1 MTFRSLFLL
10 GAMVVATGAAAQTQP
25 RTKAKVGVNTKNPT
39 ENLHVNGTL
48 RVQKLPANGTANAI
62 STKADGTGSTDVD
75 QRFNAQY
82 VVTADK
88 NGVLGRVS
96 SIETKLF
103 YMPAVHLPL
112 TEEELAL
119 NPSNPSYLSHFTP
132 GYSPTYGFQIGLYSL
147 FAHQFDITPNFDAIP
162 HIVKSDPSAPLWKAN
177 WGYVA
182 EDFDYFITYYDTDVF
197 EDVSVTADGLLRYK
211 VKAGAVATPKT
222 YMNIV
227 LKKKDQP

>member
-1 MTFRSLFLL
+1 MTFRFLFLL
-10 GAMVVATGAAAQTQP
+10 GAMVVATSAAAQTQP

-112 TEEELAL
+112 TEDEVAL
-119 NPSNPSYLSHFTP
+119 NASNPSYLSHFAW
-132 GYSPTYGFQIGLYSL
+132 YSPTDGFNVAIHVL
-147 FAHQFDITPNFDAIP
+147 FSHQFNLTPNVDATP
-162 HIVKSDPSAPLWKAN
+162 IVKSDPASRLWKPL

-182 EDFDYFITYYDTDVF
+182 EDFDYFITYYDTEVF
-197 EDVSVTADGLLRYK
+197 EDVSVTDGGVLRYK

>member
-10 GAMVVATGAAAQTQP
+10 GAMVVATSAAAQTQP

-112 TEEELAL
+112 TEDEVAVDA
-119 NPSNPSYLSHFTP
+119 SNPSYLSHF
-132 GYSPTYGFQIGLYSL
+132 GWYSPTDGFGIGIYAL
-147 FAHQFDITPNFDAIP
+147 FSHQFDLNPNIDATL
-162 HIVKSDPSAPLWKAN
+162 IVKSDPASRLWKPL
-177 WGYVA
+177 WGYVP

-197 EDVSVTADGLLRYK
+197 ENVSVTADGLLRYK

>member
-10 GAMVVATGAAAQTQP
+10 GAMVVATSAAAQTQP

-48 RVQKLPANGTANAI
+48 RVQKLPADGTANAI

-96 SIETKLF
+96 SIETTLF
-103 YMPAVHLPL
+103 YMPAVRLPL
-112 TEEELAL
+112 TEDEIAVD
-119 NPSNPSYLSHFTP
+119 PSNPSYLSHFG
-132 GYSPTYGFQIGLYSL
+132 GYSPTDGFQIAIYLL
-147 FAHQFDITPNFDAIP
+147 FVHQFGINPNIDATPM
-162 HIVKSDPSAPLWKAN
+162 VMSDPSASLWKAN

-197 EDVSVTADGLLRYK
+197 EDVSVTTNGLLRYK

>member
-1 MTFRSLFLL
+1 
-10 GAMVVATGAAAQTQP
+10 
-25 RTKAKVGVNTKNPT
+25 
-39 ENLHVNGTL
+39 
-48 RVQKLPANGTANAI
+48 
-62 STKADGTGSTDVD
+62 VD

-147 FAHQFDITPNFDAIP
+147 FAHQFDISPNFDATQ
-162 HIVKSDPSAPLWKAN
+162 IVKSDPSAALWKSH
-177 WGYVA
+177 WGYVGT
-182 EDFDYFITYYDTDVF
+182 DFDYFITYYDTEVF
-197 EDVSVTADGLLRYK
+197 ENVSVTDDGLLRYK
-211 VKAGAVATPKT
+211 VKAGAVPTAKT

>member
-48 RVQKLPANGTANAI
+48 RVQKLPADGTANAI

-112 TEEELAL
+112 TEDEVAL
-119 NPSNPSYLSHFTP
+119 NASNPSYLSHFAT
-132 GYSPTYGFQIGLYSL
+132 YSPTDGFVIEIYLL
-147 FAHQFDITPNFDAIP
+147 FAHQFGINPNIDATPM
-162 HIVKSDPSAPLWKAN
+162 VTSDPSAILWKAN
-177 WGYVA
+177 WGYVVS
-182 EDFDYFITYYDTDVF
+182 DYDYFITYYDTDVF
-197 EDVSVTADGLLRYK
+197 EDVSVTTNGLLRYK

>member
-10 GAMVVATGAAAQTQP
+10 GAMVVATSAAAQTQP

-48 RVQKLPANGTANAI
+48 RVQKLPADGTANAI

-103 YMPAVHLPL
+103 YMPAVRLPL
-112 TEEELAL
+112 TEDEVAL
-119 NPSNPSYLSHFTP
+119 NASNPSYLSHFAW
-132 GYSPTYGFQIGLYSL
+132 YSPTDGFNVAIHVL
-147 FAHQFDITPNFDAIP
+147 FSHQFNLNPNVDATP
-162 HIVKSDPSAPLWKAN
+162 IVKSDPASRLWKPL

-182 EDFDYFITYYDTDVF
+182 DDFDYFITYYDTDVF
-197 EDVSVTADGLLRYK
+197 EDVSVTDGGVLRYK

>member
-147 FAHQFDITPNFDAIP
+147 FAHQFDISPNFDATQ
-162 HIVKSDPSAPLWKAN
+162 IVKSDPSAALWKAN
-177 WGYVA
+177 WGYVGT
-182 EDFDYFITYYDTDVF
+182 DFDYFITYYDTEVF
-197 EDVSVTADGLLRYK
+197 ENVSVTDDGLLRYK
-211 VKAGAVATPKT
+211 VKAGAVPTAKT
-222 YMNIV
+222 YMNIL

>member
-1 MTFRSLFLL
+1 M
-10 GAMVVATGAAAQTQP
+10 
-25 RTKAKVGVNTKNPT
+25 
-39 ENLHVNGTL
+39 
-48 RVQKLPANGTANAI
+48 QKLPADGTANAI

-112 TEEELAL
+112 TEDEVAL
-119 NPSNPSYLSHFTP
+119 NASNPSYLSHFAS
-132 GYSPTYGFQIGLYSL
+132 YSPTDGFVIEIYLL
-147 FAHQFDITPNFDAIP
+147 FAHQFGINPNIDATPM
-162 HIVKSDPSAPLWKAN
+162 VMSDPSAVLWKAN
-177 WGYVA
+177 WGYVVS
-182 EDFDYFITYYDTDVF
+182 DYDYFITYYDTDVF
-197 EDVSVTADGLLRYK
+197 EDVSVTTNGLLRYK

>member
-48 RVQKLPANGTANAI
+48 RVQKLPADGTSNAI

-96 SIETKLF
+96 SIDTKLF
-103 YMPAVHLPL
+103 YMPAVRLPL
-112 TEEELAL
+112 TEDEVAL
-119 NPSNPSYLSHFTP
+119 NASNPSYLSHFAW
-132 GYSPTYGFQIGLYSL
+132 YSPTDGFNVAIYVL
-147 FAHQFDITPNFDAIP
+147 FAHQFELNPNVDATP
-162 HIVKSDPSAPLWKAN
+162 IVKSDPASSLWKPL

-182 EDFDYFITYYDTDVF
+182 TDFDYFITYYDTDVF
-197 EDVSVTADGLLRYK
+197 EDVSVTDGGVLRYK

>member
-10 GAMVVATGAAAQTQP
+10 GAMVVATSAAAQTQP

-48 RVQKLPANGTANAI
+48 RVQKLPADGTANAI
-62 STKADGTGSTDVD
+62 STKPDGTGSTDVD

-96 SIETKLF
+96 SVDTKLF
-103 YMPAVHLPL
+103 YMPAVRLPL
-112 TEEELAL
+112 TEDEVAL
-119 NPSNPSYLSHFTP
+119 NASNPSYLSHFGTYTP
-132 GYSPTYGFQIGLYSL
+132 TDGFVIQIYLL
-147 FAHQFDITPNFDAIP
+147 FAHQFDINPNIDATP
-162 HIVKSDPSAPLWKAN
+162 IVKSDSNSRIWKAN
-177 WGYVA
+177 WGSVVS
-182 EDFDYFITYYDTDVF
+182 DFDFFITYYDTAVF
-197 EDVSVTADGLLRYK
+197 EDVSIDADGALRYK

>member
-48 RVQKLPANGTANAI
+48 RVQKLPADGTANAI

-112 TEEELAL
+112 TEDEVAVD
-119 NPSNPSYLSHFTP
+119 PSNPSYLSHFGT
-132 GYSPTYGFQIGLYSL
+132 YSPTNGFQIAIYLL
-147 FAHQFDITPNFDAIP
+147 FTHQFDLNPNLDATP
-162 HIVKSDPSAPLWKAN
+162 IVKSDSNASLWKSS

-182 EDFDYFITYYDTDVF
+182 TDFDYFITYYDTEVF
-197 EDVSVTADGLLRYK
+197 EDVSVTDDGLLRYK

>member
-10 GAMVVATGAAAQTQP
+10 GAMVVATSAAAQTQP

-48 RVQKLPANGTANAI
+48 RVQKLPADGTANAI

-103 YMPAVHLPL
+103 YMPAVRLPL
-112 TEEELAL
+112 TEDEIAVDA
-119 NPSNPSYLSHFTP
+119 SNPSYLSHFGTYTP
-132 GYSPTYGFQIGLYSL
+132 TDGFVIQIFLL
-147 FAHQFDITPNFDAIP
+147 FAHQFGINPNIDATPM
-162 HIVKSDPSAPLWKAN
+162 VMSDPSATLWKSN

-182 EDFDYFITYYDTDVF
+182 EDLDYFITYYDTDVF
-197 EDVSVTADGLLRYK
+197 EDVSISARGALRYK

>member
-48 RVQKLPANGTANAI
+48 RVQKLPADGTANAI

-112 TEEELAL
+112 TEDEISL
-119 NPSNPSYLSHFTP
+119 NPSNPSYLSHF
-132 GYSPTYGFQIGLYSL
+132 GAYSPTDGFVIEIYLL
-147 FAHQFDITPNFDAIP
+147 FAHQFGINPNIDATPM
-162 HIVKSDPSAPLWKAN
+162 VMSDPSAILWKAN
-177 WGYVA
+177 WGYVVS
-182 EDFDYFITYYDTDVF
+182 DFDYFITYYDTEVF
-197 EDVSVTADGLLRYK
+197 EDVSVTANGLLRYK
-211 VKAGAVATPKT
+211 VKAGAVPTPKT

>member
-1 MTFRSLFLL
+1 
-10 GAMVVATGAAAQTQP
+10 MVVATGAAAQTQP

-48 RVQKLPANGTANAI
+48 RVQKLPADGTANAI

-103 YMPAVHLPL
+103 YMPAVRLPL
-112 TEEELAL
+112 TEDEIAVDA
-119 NPSNPSYLSHFTP
+119 SIPSYLSHFGTYTP
-132 GYSPTYGFQIGLYSL
+132 TDGFVIQIFLL
-147 FAHQFDITPNFDAIP
+147 FAHQFGINPNIDATPM
-162 HIVKSDPSAPLWKAN
+162 VMSDPSATLWKSN

-182 EDFDYFITYYDTDVF
+182 EDLDYFITYYDTDVF
-197 EDVSVTADGLLRYK
+197 EDVSISARGALRYK
-211 VKAGAVATPKT
+211 VKAGAVPTAKT

>member
-48 RVQKLPANGTANAI
+48 RVQKLPADGTANAI

-103 YMPAVHLPL
+103 YMPAVRLPL
-112 TEEELAL
+112 TEDEVAVDA
-119 NPSNPSYLSHFTP
+119 SNPSYLSHF
-132 GYSPTYGFQIGLYSL
+132 GSYSPTDGFVIEIYLL
-147 FAHQFDITPNFDAIP
+147 FAHQFGINPNIYATPM
-162 HIVKSDPSAPLWKAN
+162 VMSDPAALLWKAN
-177 WGYVA
+177 WGYVVS
-182 EDFDYFITYYDTDVF
+182 DFDYFITYYDTDVF
-197 EDVSVTADGLLRYK
+197 EDVSVTANGLLRYK

>member
-48 RVQKLPANGTANAI
+48 RVQKLPADGTANAI

-103 YMPAVHLPL
+103 YMPAVRLPL
-112 TEEELAL
+112 TEDEVAL
-119 NPSNPSYLSHFTP
+119 NASNPSYLSHFTP
-132 GYSPTYGFQIGLYSL
+132 GYSPTYGFQIGLYGL
-147 FAHQFDITPNFDAIP
+147 FSHQFNLNPNVDATP
-162 HIVKSDPSAPLWKAN
+162 IVKSDPASRLWKPL

-182 EDFDYFITYYDTDVF
+182 DDFDYFITYYDTDVF
-197 EDVSVTADGLLRYK
+197 EDVSVTDGGVLRYK

>member
-48 RVQKLPANGTANAI
+48 RVQKLPADGTANSI

-103 YMPAVHLPL
+103 YMPAVYLPL
-112 TEEELAL
+112 TEDEVAL
-119 NPSNPSYLSHFTP
+119 NASNPSYLSHFAS
-132 GYSPTYGFQIGLYSL
+132 YSPTDGFVIEIYLL
-147 FAHQFDITPNFDAIP
+147 FAHQFGINPNIDATPM
-162 HIVKSDPSAPLWKAN
+162 VMSDPSAVLWKAN
-177 WGYVA
+177 WGYVVS
-182 EDFDYFITYYDTDVF
+182 DYDYFITYYDTDVF
-197 EDVSVTADGLLRYK
+197 EDVSVTTNGLLRYK
-211 VKAGAVATPKT
+211 VKAGAVPTAKT

>member
-10 GAMVVATGAAAQTQP
+10 GAMVVATSAAAQTQP

-48 RVQKLPANGTANAI
+48 RVQKLPADGTSNAI

-103 YMPAVHLPL
+103 YMPAVRLPL
-112 TEEELAL
+112 TEEELVL
-119 NPSNPSYLSHFTP
+119 NASNPSYLSHFNT
-132 GYSPTYGFQIGLYSL
+132 GYSPTNGFQIAIYNL
-147 FAHQFDITPNFDAIP
+147 FAHQFDITPNLDATQ
-162 HIVKSDPSAPLWKAN
+162 IVKSESSATLWKSS

-182 EDFDYFITYYDTDVF
+182 TDFDYFITYYDTEVF
-197 EDVSVTADGLLRYK
+197 EDVSVTDDGLLRYK

>member
-48 RVQKLPANGTANAI
+48 RVQKLPADGTANAI

-96 SIETKLF
+96 SVDTKLF
-103 YMPAVHLPL
+103 YMPAVRLPL
-112 TEEELAL
+112 TEDEVAL
-119 NPSNPSYLSHFTP
+119 NASNPSYLSDFAW
-132 GYSPTYGFQIGLYSL
+132 YSPTDGFNVAIHVL
-147 FAHQFDITPNFDAIP
+147 FSHQFNLKPNVDATP
-162 HIVKSDPSAPLWKAN
+162 IVKSDPASRLWKPL

-182 EDFDYFITYYDTDVF
+182 TDFDYFITYYDTEVF
-197 EDVSVTADGLLRYK
+197 EDVSVTDGGVLRYK

>member
-10 GAMVVATGAAAQTQP
+10 GAMVVATSAAAQTQP

-48 RVQKLPANGTANAI
+48 RVQKLPADGTANAI

-112 TEEELAL
+112 TEDEVAL
-119 NPSNPSYLSHFTP
+119 NASNPSYLSHFAS
-132 GYSPTYGFQIGLYSL
+132 YSPTDGFVIEIYLL
-147 FAHQFDITPNFDAIP
+147 FAHQFGINPNIDATPM
-162 HIVKSDPSAPLWKAN
+162 VMSDPSAVLWKAN
-177 WGYVA
+177 WGYVVS
-182 EDFDYFITYYDTDVF
+182 DYDYFITYYDTDVF
-197 EDVSVTADGLLRYK
+197 EDVSVTTNGLLRYK

>member
-48 RVQKLPANGTANAI
+48 RVQKLPADGTANAI

-112 TEEELAL
+112 TEDEVAL
-119 NPSNPSYLSHFTP
+119 NASNPSYLSHFAS
-132 GYSPTYGFQIGLYSL
+132 YSPTDGFVIEIYLL
-147 FAHQFDITPNFDAIP
+147 FAHQFGINPNIDATPM
-162 HIVKSDPSAPLWKAN
+162 VMSDPSAVLWKAN
-177 WGYVA
+177 WGYVVS
-182 EDFDYFITYYDTDVF
+182 DYDYFITYYDTDVF
-197 EDVSVTADGLLRYK
+197 EDVSVTTNGLLRYK

>member
-10 GAMVVATGAAAQTQP
+10 GAMVVATSAAAQTQP

-48 RVQKLPANGTANAI
+48 RVQKLPADGTANAI

-103 YMPAVHLPL
+103 YMPAVRLPL
-112 TEEELAL
+112 TEDEISL
-119 NPSNPSYLSHFTP
+119 NPSNPSYLHHF
-132 GYSPTYGFQIGLYSL
+132 GSYSPTDGFVIEIYLL
-147 FAHQFDITPNFDAIP
+147 FAHQFGINPNIDATPM
-162 HIVKSDPSAPLWKAN
+162 VMSDPAALLWKAN
-177 WGYVA
+177 WGYVVS
-182 EDFDYFITYYDTDVF
+182 DFDYFITYYDTDVF
-197 EDVSVTADGLLRYK
+197 EDVSVTANGLLRYK

>member
-10 GAMVVATGAAAQTQP
+10 GAMVVATGAVAQTQP

-48 RVQKLPANGTANAI
+48 RVQKLPADGTANAI

-112 TEEELAL
+112 TEDEVAVD
-119 NPSNPSYLSHFTP
+119 PSNPSYLSHFGT
-132 GYSPTYGFQIGLYSL
+132 YSPTNGFQIAIYIL
-147 FAHQFDITPNFDAIP
+147 FTHQFDLNLNLDATP
-162 HIVKSDPSAPLWKAN
+162 IVKSDSNASLWKSS

-182 EDFDYFITYYDTDVF
+182 TDFDYFITYYDTEVF
-197 EDVSVTADGLLRYK
+197 EDVSVTDDGLLRYK

>member
-103 YMPAVHLPL
+103 YMPAVYLPL
-112 TEEELAL
+112 TEDGLAVDA
-119 NPSNPSYLSHFTP
+119 SNPSYLSHFTP
-132 GYSPTYGFQIGLYSL
+132 GYSSTYGFQIGIYDL
-147 FAHQFDITPNFDAIP
+147 FSHQFDLNPNIDATP
-162 HIVKSDPSAPLWKAN
+162 IVKSDQSSRLWKPL

-197 EDVSVTADGLLRYK
+197 EDVSVTTNGLLRYK

>member
-48 RVQKLPANGTANAI
+48 RVQKLPADGTANAI

-112 TEEELAL
+112 TEDEVAL
-119 NPSNPSYLSHFTP
+119 NASNPSYLSHFGSYTP
-132 GYSPTYGFQIGLYSL
+132 TDGFVIQVYLL
-147 FAHQFDITPNFDAIP
+147 FAHQFDISPNFDATP
-162 HIVKSDPSAPLWKAN
+162 HIVKSDPSAVLWKSN

-182 EDFDYFITYYDTDVF
+182 EDFDYFITYYDTAVF
-197 EDVSVTADGLLRYK
+197 EDVSISAGGALRYK